1 MITEEMMTTTEMIL
15 MTYLFEIDEWL
26 KDKKVIQQQQA
37 QLTKEELVTVI
48 KNDVTTLQADQT
60 TDYEEDLQTTLTT
73 LEALSEAQF
82 QKMKLDLL
90 SWEPTVKHVD

>member
-1 MITEEMMTTTEMIL
+1 MITEEMITTTEMIL

-48 KNDVTTLQADQT
+48 KNDLIMLQADQA
-60 TDYEEDLQTTLTT
+60 TDYEKELQTTLKT

>member
-1 MITEEMMTTTEMIL
+1 MLTEEMMTTTEMIL

-48 KNDVTTLQADQT
+48 KNDLTTFQANQA
-60 TDYEEDLQTTLTT
+60 TDYEKTSDNTDN
-73 LEALSEAQF
+73 SR
-82 QKMKLDLL
+82 
-90 SWEPTVKHVD
+90 SIV

>member
-1 MITEEMMTTTEMIL
+1 MLTEEMMTTTEMIL

-48 KNDVTTLQADQT
+48 KNDLTTFQANQA
-60 TDYEEDLQTTLTT
+60 TDYEKKLQTTLTT
-73 LEALSEAQF
+73 LEALSEVQF
-82 QKMKLDLL
+82 QKMKLEIL
-90 SWEPTVKHVD
+90 SWGPNVKHVD

>member
-37 QLTKEELVTVI
+37 QLKKEELVTVI
-48 KNDVTTLQADQT
+48 KNDLTTLQADQA
-60 TDYEEDLQTTLTT
+60 TDYEEDLQITLTV
-73 LEALSEAQF
+73 LEAVPEAQF

>member
-48 KNDVTTLQADQT
+48 KNDLTTFQADQV
-60 TDYEEDLQTTLTT
+60 TDYEKELQTTLKT

>member
-1 MITEEMMTTTEMIL
+1 MMTITEMIL

-48 KNDVTTLQADQT
+48 KNDLIMLQADQAT
-60 TDYEEDLQTTLTT
+60 NYEEDLQITLTV
-73 LEALSEAQF
+73 LEAVSEARF
-82 QKMKLDLL
+82 QK
-90 SWEPTVKHVD
+90 

>member
-1 MITEEMMTTTEMIL
+1 MMTTTEMIL

-48 KNDVTTLQADQT
+48 KNDLTTFQADQV
-60 TDYEEDLQTTLTT
+60 TDYEKELQTTLKT

>member
-26 KDKKVIQQQQA
+26 KDKKIIQQQQA

-48 KNDVTTLQADQT
+48 KNDLIMLQADQA
-60 TDYEEDLQTTLTT
+60 TDYEKELQTTLKT
-73 LEALSEAQF
+73 LESLSEAQF

-90 SWEPTVKHVD
+90 SWEPTVKHVN

>member
-1 MITEEMMTTTEMIL
+1 MMTTTEMIL

-48 KNDVTTLQADQT
+48 KNDLIMLQADQAT
-60 TDYEEDLQTTLTT
+60 NYEEDLQITLTV
-73 LEALSEAQF
+73 LEAVSEARF

>member
-1 MITEEMMTTTEMIL
+1 MITTTEMIL

-48 KNDVTTLQADQT
+48 KNDLIMLQADQA
-60 TDYEEDLQTTLTT
+60 TDYEKELQTTLKT

>member
-1 MITEEMMTTTEMIL
+1 MMTTTEMIL

-26 KDKKVIQQQQA
+26 KDKKIIQQQQA

-48 KNDVTTLQADQT
+48 KNDLIMLQADQA
-60 TDYEEDLQTTLTT
+60 TDYEKELQTTLKT
-73 LEALSEAQF
+73 LESLSEAQF

-90 SWEPTVKHVD
+90 SWEPTVKHVN

>member
-1 MITEEMMTTTEMIL
+1 MMTTTEMIL

-26 KDKKVIQQQQA
+26 KDKKTIQQQQA

-48 KNDVTTLQADQT
+48 KNDLIMLQADQA
-60 TDYEEDLQTTLTT
+60 TDYEKELQTTLKT
-73 LEALSEAQF
+73 LESLSEAQF

-90 SWEPTVKHVD
+90 SWEPTVKHVN

>member
-82 QKMKLDLL
+82 QKMKLEML

>member
-1 MITEEMMTTTEMIL
+1 MIL

-48 KNDVTTLQADQT
+48 KNDLIMLQADQAT
-60 TDYEEDLQTTLTT
+60 NYEEDLQITLTV
-73 LEALSEAQF
+73 LEAVSEARF

>member
-1 MITEEMMTTTEMIL
+1 MLTEEMMTTTEMIL

-48 KNDVTTLQADQT
+48 KNDLTTFQANQA
-60 TDYEEDLQTTLTT
+60 TDYEKKLQTTLTT
-73 LEALSEAQF
+73 L
-82 QKMKLDLL
+82 
-90 SWEPTVKHVD
+90 

>member
-1 MITEEMMTTTEMIL
+1 MITEEMMTITEMIL

-48 KNDVTTLQADQT
+48 KNDLIMLQADQAT
-60 TDYEEDLQTTLTT
+60 NYEEDLQITLTV
-73 LEALSEAQF
+73 LEAVSEARF

>member
-1 MITEEMMTTTEMIL
+1 MMTTTEMIL

>member
-26 KDKKVIQQQQA
+26 KDKKVIQQKQA
-37 QLTKEELVTVI
+37 QLTKEELGTVI
-48 KNDVTTLQADQT
+48 KNDLIMLQDDQT
-60 TDYEEDLQTTLTT
+60 TDYEEELQTTMTV
-73 LEALSEAQF
+73 LEAMSEAQF

>member
-1 MITEEMMTTTEMIL
+1 MLTEEMMTTTEMIL

-48 KNDVTTLQADQT
+48 KND
-60 TDYEEDLQTTLTT
+60 LTT
-73 LEALSEAQF
+73 F
-82 QKMKLDLL
+82 QANQATD
-90 SWEPTVKHVD
+90 

>member
-1 MITEEMMTTTEMIL
+1 MMTITEMIL

-48 KNDVTTLQADQT
+48 KNDLIMLQADQAT
-60 TDYEEDLQTTLTT
+60 NYEEDLQITLTV
-73 LEALSEAQF
+73 LEAVSEARF

>member
-1 MITEEMMTTTEMIL
+1 MLTEEMMTTTEMIL

-48 KNDVTTLQADQT
+48 KNDLTTFQANQA
-60 TDYEEDLQTTLTT
+60 TDYEKKLHTTLTT

-82 QKMKLDLL
+82 QKMKLEIL
-90 SWEPTVKHVD
+90 SWGPNVKHVD

>member
-1 MITEEMMTTTEMIL
+1 MMTTTEMIL

-48 KNDVTTLQADQT
+48 KNDLIMLQADQA
-60 TDYEEDLQTTLTT
+60 TDYEKELQTTLKT

-90 SWEPTVKHVD
+90 SWEPTVKHID

>member
-37 QLTKEELVTVI
+37 QLTKEELVTAI
-48 KNDVTTLQADQT
+48 KNDSIMLQADQAT
-60 TDYEEDLQTTLTT
+60 NYEEDLQTTLTV
-73 LEALSEAQF
+73 LESLPEAQF

>member
-1 MITEEMMTTTEMIL
+1 MMTTTEMIL

-48 KNDVTTLQADQT
+48 KNDLTTFQANQA
-60 TDYEEDLQTTLTT
+60 TDYEKKLQTTLTT
-73 LEALSEAQF
+73 LEALSEVQF
-82 QKMKLDLL
+82 QKMKLEIL
-90 SWEPTVKHVD
+90 SWGPNVKHVD

>member
-1 MITEEMMTTTEMIL
+1 MMTTTEMIL

-48 KNDVTTLQADQT
+48 KNDLIMLQADQA
-60 TDYEEDLQTTLTT
+60 TDYEKELQTTLKT
-73 LEALSEAQF
+73 LEALSEVQF

>member
-1 MITEEMMTTTEMIL
+1 MMTTTEMIL

-37 QLTKEELVTVI
+37 QLKKEELVTVI
-48 KNDVTTLQADQT
+48 KNDLTTLQADQA
-60 TDYEEDLQTTLTT
+60 TDYEEDLQITLTV
-73 LEALSEAQF
+73 LEAVPEAQF

>member
-15 MTYLFEIDEWL
+15 MTYLFEIDKWL

-48 KNDVTTLQADQT
+48 KNDLIMLQADQV
-60 TDYEEDLQTTLTT
+60 TDYEEYLKITLTV

-82 QKMKLDLL
+82 QKMTLDML
-90 SWEPTVKHVD
+90 SWEPTAIHVD

>member
-1 MITEEMMTTTEMIL
+1 MITEEMMTTTDMIL

-26 KDKKVIQQQQA
+26 KGNKVIQKEQA

-48 KNDVTTLQADQT
+48 RNDVTTLQADQT

-82 QKMKLDLL
+82 QKMKLEML
-90 SWEPTVKHVD
+90 SWEPTAKHVD

>member
-1 MITEEMMTTTEMIL
+1 MMTTTEMIL

-48 KNDVTTLQADQT
+48 KNDLTTFQANQA
-60 TDYEEDLQTTLTT
+60 TDYEKTSDNTDN
-73 LEALSEAQF
+73 SR
-82 QKMKLDLL
+82 
-90 SWEPTVKHVD
+90 SIV

>member
-1 MITEEMMTTTEMIL
+1 MMTTTEMIL

-26 KDKKVIQQQQA
+26 KDKKIIQQQQT

-48 KNDVTTLQADQT
+48 KNDLIMLQADQA
-60 TDYEEDLQTTLTT
+60 TDYEKELQTTLKT
-73 LEALSEAQF
+73 LESLSEAQF

-90 SWEPTVKHVD
+90 SWEPTVKHVN

>member
-48 KNDVTTLQADQT
+48 KNDLIMLQADQAT
-60 TDYEEDLQTTLTT
+60 NYEEDLQITLTV
-73 LEALSEAQF
+73 LEAVSEARF
-82 QKMKLDLL
+82 QKMK
-90 SWEPTVKHVD
+90 